1 MTKEELREL
10 QLKELI
16 LLDKIESLSK
26 KLGLTYYIIAG
37 TLLGAVRNKGFVPWD
52 DDLDIAMPRDDYNK
66 LRDYFYRNEDDEFFY
81 EDQNTDKHHYCIHA
95 LIKIKNTVFL
105 HKRLSNADKHLK
117 CKGVYLDIF
126 PLDKAP
132 TSNELAEQQANK
144 IKKIRK
150 LFYYKEAQIYEND
163 SFLKKLF
170 KKIRKLLFVP
180 ISFKRLSNKLIKEET
195 KYNNGDG
202 QYLVSMSS
210 HYSYK
215 KQMIRKDIY
224 GDPQYV
230 SFEGKQYK
238 APQQIEEYLTHLYG
252 NYLELPPEE
261 KRYLGLND
269 LIFIDNRV

>member
-10 QLKELI
+10 QLKELV
-16 LLDKIESLSK
+16 LLDKIEALSK
-26 KLGLTYYIIAG
+26 KLDLTYYIIAG

-66 LRDYFYRNEDDEFFY
+66 LRDYFYNNEDDEFFY
-81 EDQNTDKHHYCIHA
+81 EDQNTDKNHYCIHA
-95 LIKIKNTVFL
+95 LLKIKNTAFL
-105 HKRLSNADKHLK
+105 HKRLANADKHLK

-132 TSNELAEQQANK
+132 SSDKLAKKQANK

-150 LFYYKEAQIYEND
+150 LFYYKEGQVYEGD
-163 SFLKKLF
+163 RFFKKMYKKL
-170 KKIRKLLFVP
+170 RKLLFAP
-180 ISFKRLSNKLIKEET
+180 ITFKHLSNKLIKEET
-195 KYNNGDG
+195 KYNGGDG

-215 KQMIRKDIY
+215 KQMIRIDIY
-224 GDPQYV
+224 GEPQYV
-230 SFEGKQYK
+230 LFEGRKYK
-238 APQQIEEYLTHLYG
+238 APQKIEEYLTHLYG

-261 KRYLGLND
+261 KRYIGLSD
-269 LIFIDNRV
+269 LVFIDNRK